1 MIPRYS
7 RPAMAALWTEQA
19 KYDNWLRVELA
30 ATTALSRAG
39 IIPAS
44 AAEALQQHASFTV
57 QRIHQIEADTRHDV
71 LAFTTAVAESVTA
84 AGSDAARWLHFGLT
98 STDVVDTAQALALTQ
113 ASSLI
118 RAEILRLRHT
128 LRERAVAFQH
138 TPAIGRTHGVHA
150 EPTTFGMKL
159 LLWYAEMGRNLRRFD
174 AAAEDL
180 RVGKISGAVGA
191 FGKLQPAHEAAI
203 LNELGLQP
211 ALISTQV
218 LQRDRHAAYI
228 ATLAVLCSTL
238 DKIATEIRHLQ
249 RTEVREAEEFFS
261 PGQKGSSAMPHKR
274 NPITCEQISGL
285 ARVVRGNAQVAL
297 ENVALWHE
305 RDISHSSAERVILP
319 DTTILA
325 DYLLAKTSNL
335 IARLLVYPA
344 RMLKNLES
352 TGGLVYSGQLLLDL
366 AAAGMSREDAYRLVQ
381 THAMNAWQSAN
392 DPEAEPNALTFRQRI
407 ESDPEITAR
416 LTPEK
421 LAAAFDVHRQL
432 TNIDEVFAR
441 VLADG

>member
-1 MIPRYS
+1 
-7 RPAMAALWTEQA
+7 MAAIWSEQR
-19 KYDNWLRVELA
+19 KYENWLRVEIA

-39 IIPAS
+39 IVPPS
-44 AAEALQQHASFTV
+44 AVESLQQRASFTIE
-57 QRIHQIEADTRHDV
+57 RIHEIEAETRHDV
-71 LAFTTAVAESVTA
+71 LAFTTAVAESV
-84 AGSDAARWLHFGLT
+84 GEDSRWLHYGLT
-98 STDVVDTAQALALTQ
+98 STDVVDTAQGLALVE
-113 ASSLI
+113 ASALI
-118 RAEILRLRHT
+118 REGIVRFRDVLRK
-128 LRERAVAFQH
+128 RAVEFQH
-138 TPAIGRTHGVHA
+138 TPIIGRTHGVHA

-159 LLWYAEMGRNLRRFD
+159 LLWYAEMGRNLKRFD

-191 FGKLQPAHEAAI
+191 FGKLKPAHEAAI
-203 LNELGLQP
+203 LAELGLQP

-228 ATLAVLCSTL
+228 TTLAVLASTL
-238 DKIATEIRHLQ
+238 EKVALEIRHLQ

-261 PGQKGSSAMPHKR
+261 LGQKGSSAMPHKR
-274 NPITCEQISGL
+274 NPITSENICGL
-285 ARVVRGNAQVAL
+285 ARVIRGNAQVAL

-325 DYLLAKTSNL
+325 DYLLDKAATL
-335 IARLLVYPA
+335 IERLLVYPA

-352 TGGLVYSGQLLLDL
+352 TNGLVFSGQLLIDL

-381 THAMNAWQSAN
+381 GHAMNAWSHDLN
-392 DPEAEPNALTFRQRI
+392 FRALI
-407 ESDPEITAR
+407 GSDPEITAR
-416 LTPEK
+416 LPLEK
-421 LAAAFDVHRQL
+421 IAEAFDVRRQL

-441 VLADG
+441 VLAEG